1 MFHSRKRIIT
11 NGTCL
16 LLLSLLLP
24 QSGHTADIIRI
35 NGSGSGLHMM
45 KPLISAYNKA
55 HPEVEFEMDKPLGS
69 SGSIKALLGGA
80 IDIALSSR
88 PLKPEETTLGATL
101 QKYGE
106 TPLAI
111 VTNKDVSK
119 KDVTSHE
126 LADFYA
132 GKTANWPD
140 GKSVRLILRPVDDA
154 DTKVIRNLS
163 TEMDV
168 AMTIAQK
175 RQGMTVAVTDP
186 EAVEAIAKTP
196 GALGASGLTGVIV
209 EQLPLNVM
217 SLNGVEP
224 TPETLSNGAYPFVK
238 PLDIVTLGALPDP
251 AKKFLGFVYSNT
263 GRAIAKTA
271 GVKITAGEQSPW

>member
-1 MFHSRKRIIT
+1 MLHSRGRFI
-11 NGTCL
+11 NGTCF

-24 QSGHTADIIRI
+24 QTGLAADLIRI

-45 KPLISAYNKA
+45 KPLITAYAKA
-55 HPEVEFEMDKPLGS
+55 HPDVEFEMEKPLGS

-88 PLKPEETTLGATL
+88 LLKPEETTAGATL

-119 KDVTSHE
+119 KDVTSQE
-126 LADFYA
+126 LVDLYA
-132 GKTANWPD
+132 GKIANWPD
-140 GKSVRLILRPVDDA
+140 GKPVRLVLRPVDDA
-154 DTKVIRNLS
+154 DTKVIRKLS
-163 TEMDV
+163 PEMDA
-168 AMTIAQK
+168 AMNNAQQ

-209 EQLPLNVM
+209 EQLPLKVM

-224 TPETLSNGAYPFVK
+224 TPETLSKGTYPFVK
-238 PLDIVTLGALPDP
+238 PLDIVTLGNLPEQ
-251 AKKFLGFVYSNT
+251 AKKFLSFVYSQE
-263 GRAIAKTA
+263 GRGIAQAA
-271 GVKITAGEQSPW
+271 GVMITAGEQSPW